1 MINADLNDRDWGYHK
16 SIVKKCVAPWH
27 SLTINWTGD
36 VFADAIAKL
45 QYGNLYDKTLS
56 ELWKSPVAVNLR
68 ESWSKGKPFS
78 DVCLSCIKKE
88 KTVGTSRRDYFYRN
102 ISPELLKKVTYKV
115 DAEPDIWYLEINSS
129 NKCNLKC
136 RMCSGE
142 VSSSWIK
149 EEKQLND
156 VRPEWMPERSEGKYH
171 RVNFDAVKNILEK
184 KQYFE
189 NLEFLKFAGGEPLM
203 EDQNY
208 QIMEQ
213 FIEWD
218 IAKNIVLDINTNGT
232 ILNERLL
239 NIAKNF
245 KQLKLHISLEGTGQ
259 LYQYIRGGD
268 NFTIEQLEQ
277 NILEFNKLPNT
288 QLIYTVTVQIYNI
301 YDIVN
306 IWEWYK
312 KIRKPDNEIFFHN
325 VVVYPRY
332 LNIHILPASMR
343 KPAYEKLVKA
353 DLPTG
358 DTFLPG
364 DTLGQGDPGFAS
376 LIKNLNAEHDFMERK
391 QRKKYL
397 REFVHFTN
405 SLDQIRNTSIK
416 NIVPNLQ
423 PLFEE
428 ADDMETNETWS
439 VAFEKKF
446 RR

>member
-78 DVCLSCIKKE
+78 DVCLSCMQKE

-102 ISPELLKKVTYKV
+102 ISPELLKKVTYNV
-115 DAEPDIWYLEINSS
+115 DADPDIWYLEINSS

-156 VRPEWMPERSEGKYH
+156 VKPEWMPARSEGKYH
-171 RVNFDAVKNILEK
+171 RVSFDAVKNILEK

-218 IAKNIVLDINTNGT
+218 IAKNM
-232 ILNERLL
+232 
-239 NIAKNF
+239 
-245 KQLKLHISLEGTGQ
+245 
-259 LYQYIRGGD
+259 
-268 NFTIEQLEQ
+268 
-277 NILEFNKLPNT
+277 
-288 QLIYTVTVQIYNI
+288 
-301 YDIVN
+301 
-306 IWEWYK
+306 
-312 KIRKPDNEIFFHN
+312 
-325 VVVYPRY
+325 
-332 LNIHILPASMR
+332 LPA
-343 KPAYEKLVKA
+343 
-353 DLPTG
+353 
-358 DTFLPG
+358 
-364 DTLGQGDPGFAS
+364 
-376 LIKNLNAEHDFMERK
+376 
-391 QRKKYL
+391 
-397 REFVHFTN
+397 
-405 SLDQIRNTSIK
+405 
-416 NIVPNLQ
+416 
-423 PLFEE
+423 
-428 ADDMETNETWS
+428 
-439 VAFEKKF
+439 
-446 RR
+446 

>member
-102 ISPELLKKVTYKV
+102 ISPDLLKKVTYQV

-136 RMCSGE
+136 RMCSGD

-156 VRPEWMPERSEGKYH
+156 VRPEWMPARSEGKYH
-171 RVNFDAVKNILEK
+171 RVDFNAVKNILEK

-232 ILNERLL
+232 VLNERLL

-245 KQLKLHISLEGTGQ
+245 KQLKLHISLEGTGK

-277 NILEFNKLPNT
+277 SILEFNKLPNT

-343 KPAYEKLVKA
+343 KPAYEKLVEA

-364 DTLGQGDPGFAS
+364 DKLGQGDPGFAS
-376 LIKNLNAEHDFMERK
+376 LIKNLNADHNFMERK

-428 ADDMETNETWS
+428 ANDMKTQENWS
-439 VAFEKKF
+439 VAFEEKF